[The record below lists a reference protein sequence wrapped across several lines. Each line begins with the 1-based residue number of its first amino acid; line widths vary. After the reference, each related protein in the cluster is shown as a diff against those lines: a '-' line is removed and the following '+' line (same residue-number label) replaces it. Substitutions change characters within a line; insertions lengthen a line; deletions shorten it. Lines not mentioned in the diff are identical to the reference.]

1 MHKMAIKEWINQ
13 HLMCPKAEMEGEKT
27 AKEKK
32 KKTKKRKK
40 RKGARKNAP
49 ASCPLK
55 PGRDAV
61 CRRGASGGDHLRG
74 ASERAS
80 RRGNQVSLP

>member
-32 KKTKKRKK
+32 KKLKKEKK
-40 RKGARKNAP
+40 EKE
-49 ASCPLK
+49 
-55 PGRDAV
+55 
-61 CRRGASGGDHLRG
+61 RGKMPPHRVL
-74 ASERAS
+74 
-80 RRGNQVSLP
+80 